1 MKTYENNNEQ
11 VEGEQQGSAEL
22 ESSQNTERMTDLG
35 EIEARELEIVNEYP
49 DVVGYNID
57 SKLIINPQRHALA
70 IEVNEVLKRDDAEE
84 IKGLEESFEQP
95 VERIREAIDEELS
108 KDGHLDRILEELS
121 KTKEPKLR
129 VHPFGP
135 SSPFSID
142 KAVFRDEN
150 GDIVAHI
157 DDGAMDQIQKIREK
171 IGENDLVVVM
181 NPFHRDAEGKGT
193 SNIPDSSAEYIALCE
208 AFVEQSG
215 YGGQGGKGLV
225 LELGNECNIC
235 EKHGDQFKDG
245 AFAESVEPDKYAK
258 LYFETAK
265 DLKSKYPDLKIS
277 LAGTAF
283 YDKKWVEAVVGEIQG
298 RKKDEGVNQK
308 LIDII
313 SIHPYRDT
321 ANGTTSEV
329 FGDELG
335 ESTEADFDAQLDAL
349 RAIAAPM
356 EAEVTVGEISFYN
369 EKFGESVN
377 EDEQVDNAKH
387 GREKG
392 YTSYIWPG
400 DQIVKY
406 ENSN

>member
-1 MKTYENNNEQ
+1 MKSYETNSEQ
-11 VEGEQQGSAEL
+11 VEGGQQGSAEL
-22 ESSQNTERMTDLG
+22 EPSKNMEKMTDLG
-35 EIEARELEIVNEYP
+35 EIEACELEIVNEFS

-57 SKLIINPQRHALA
+57 SKLIINPQRYALA
-70 IEVNEVLKRDDAEE
+70 TEINEVLKRGNAEE
-84 IKGLEESFEQP
+84 IKGLEESFGQP
-95 VERIREAIDEELS
+95 EERIREAIDEELS
-108 KDGHLDRILEELS
+108 KDGYLDKILEELS

-150 GDIVAHI
+150 GSIVAHI
-157 DDGAMDQIQKIREK
+157 DDGAMDQIQKIRGK
-171 IGENDLVVVM
+171 IGENDLVTVM

-235 EKHGDQFKDG
+235 KKHGKQFENE

-283 YDKKWVEAVVGEIQG
+283 YDKKWIETVVSEVQG

-313 SIHPYRDT
+313 SIHPYRNT
-321 ANGTTSEV
+321 AKGTTSEV
-329 FGDELG
+329 LGDELG
-335 ESTEADFDAQLDAL
+335 QSTEANFDAQLDAL
-349 RAIAAPM
+349 RALAAPL

-377 EDEQVDNAKH
+377 EGEQVNNAEH

-392 YTSYIWPG
+392 YISYIWPG

-406 ENSN
+406 ENPN